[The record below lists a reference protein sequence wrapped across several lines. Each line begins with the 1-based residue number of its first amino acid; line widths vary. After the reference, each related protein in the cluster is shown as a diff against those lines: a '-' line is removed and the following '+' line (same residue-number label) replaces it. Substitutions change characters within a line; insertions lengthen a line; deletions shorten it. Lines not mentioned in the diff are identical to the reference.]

1 MKRCSIQLLGVALL
15 LSGCANRTYE
25 KAGMTPAQLDRDWKE
40 CADLQLRIEGSM
52 GGRVHSNG
60 DPEEYS
66 KPCME
71 KKGYRQVFQ

>member
-1 MKRCSIQLLGVALL
+1 MRRSSTLLLGVALL
-15 LSGCANRTYE
+15 LPGCAHRTYE
-25 KAGMTPAQLDRDWKE
+25 KAGMTPAGLDRDWKE

-52 GGRVHSNG
+52 GGRVHNNG
-60 DPEEYS
+60 DPEQYT